1 MTNQDVFDINIP
13 ILVIGFKINALIK
26 TLDPEKQEIFKNCME
41 EAKITVRKEI
51 GKHLTEEKLDEICK
65 ILDGH

>member
-26 TLDPEKQEIFKNCME
+26 TLSPEQQEIFKDCME
-41 EAKITVRKEI
+41 DAKTTIREGI
-51 GKHLTEEKLDEICK
+51 GKHLTEEKLDEICE
-65 ILDGH
+65 ILDVH